1 MIDNLIVSYVHD
13 RDVSV
18 KLSVGT
24 GYDDNLPHNLAALF
38 ARVMRDSR
46 VNTDLVM
53 ESLANEI
60 NSGD

>member
-18 KLSVGT
+18 KLSVET

-53 ESLANEI
+53 ESLTNEI